1 MVAQAEASGA
11 EISVGA
17 PALVLLTAQAA
28 GSLRVACWKQC
39 GLSAKQLQVTRVLVD
54 AVEVVCVAGYGCAP
68 VTVRVSFT
76 HGQTIRDAGAMP
88 VVPELLPPAAPDAA
102 VCRMLLLQPLAL
114 LAMGGMALLGGSI
127 AFENAAT
134 DAWLSL
140 LGGRGSIWPRVV
152 FAAAVLA
159 HAAEAGVALRIALG
173 LPNVGLGGALRWCG
187 LTFLVGFPVLRHCLA
202 LRGKRE

>member
-1 MVAQAEASGA
+1 MQFSCMAEYAKMMPAQAKASGV

-39 GLSAKQLQVTRVLVD
+39 GLSAKQLRVTRVLVD
-54 AVEVVCVAGYGCAP
+54 AVEVVCVAGHGCAP
-68 VTVRVSFT
+68 VTARVSFT

-88 VVPELLPPAAPDAA
+88 VVPELLPPAVPDAA

-127 AFENAAT
+127 AFETAAT

-159 HAAEAGVALRIALG
+159 HAAEAQCSRDLCCSVAYTEPGAEYRRGRAD
-173 LPNVGLGGALRWCG
+173 ALRW
-187 LTFLVGFPVLRHCLA
+187 HQ
-202 LRGKRE
+202 

>member
-1 MVAQAEASGA
+1 
-11 EISVGA
+11 
-17 PALVLLTAQAA
+17 AA

-39 GLSAKQLQVTRVLVD
+39 GLSAKQLRVTRVLVD
-54 AVEVVCVAGYGCAP
+54 AVEVVCVAGHGCAP
-68 VTVRVSFT
+68 VTARVSFT

-88 VVPELLPPAAPDAA
+88 VVPELLPPAVPDAA

-127 AFENAAT
+127 AFETAAT
-134 DAWLSL
+134 DAWLFL

-152 FAAAVLA
+152 FAAA
-159 HAAEAGVALRIALG
+159 AGVALRIALG

-202 LRGKRE
+202 LRDFLFFTLTSLKITYDKHRIQ

>member
-1 MVAQAEASGA
+1 MAEYAKMMPAQAKASGV

-39 GLSAKQLQVTRVLVD
+39 GLSAKQLRVTRVLVD
-54 AVEVVCVAGYGCAP
+54 AVEVVCVAGHGCAP

-88 VVPELLPPAAPDAA
+88 VVPELLPPAVPDAA

-127 AFENAAT
+127 AFETGRLALSPWRPRLDMAARCLCRRRPC
-134 DAWLSL
+134 AR
-140 LGGRGSIWPRVV
+140 GRGTV
-152 FAAAVLA
+152 
-159 HAAEAGVALRIALG
+159 
-173 LPNVGLGGALRWCG
+173 
-187 LTFLVGFPVLRHCLA
+187 
-202 LRGKRE
+202 